1 MQKNI
6 ASKENRRYERVTPK
20 PSAPIIIDINGTNFI
35 DVLKAGNISL
45 GGVNISVVHGFK
57 GCEIE
62 KQVNLAI
69 KLPNPVN
76 KSFSATGKIKHISG
90 DAFGV
95 NFLSIHKHGEK
106 MLRQYLLYHQKQN
119 STWKSIRYFCHFF

>member
-6 ASKENRRYERVTPK
+6 ASRENRQYERITPIAK
-20 PSAPIIIDINGTNFI
+20 APIIIDINGTNFI
-35 DVLKAGNISL
+35 DIFRAGNISL
-45 GGVNISVVHGFK
+45 GGVSISVAHGFK

-69 KLPNPVN
+69 KLPEPVN
-76 KSFSATGKIKHISG
+76 KSFSATGNIKHISG

-95 NFLSIHKHGEK
+95 NFLSIHQHGQK
-106 MLRQYLLYHQKQN
+106 MLRQYILFHQKN
-119 STWKSIRYFCHFF
+119 TSIWKSIRYYFHLY

>member
-1 MQKNI
+1 MQTNI
-6 ASKENRRYERVTPK
+6 ASKENRRFERVTPE
-20 PSAPIIIDINGTNFI
+20 SGEPIIVDINGTNFI
-35 DVLKAGNISL
+35 DILKAGNISL

-69 KLPNPVN
+69 KLPDPVN

-95 NFLSIHKHGEK
+95 NFLSMHKHGEK
-106 MLRQYLLYHQKQN
+106 MLRQYLLYHQKEK
-119 STWKSIRYFCHFF
+119 STWKSIRYFCHLF